1 MNNSLTYDTSECT
14 AILSRKGGGQADL
27 AILHLRTAPGRPRR
41 KEIPNA
47 VRAATHLPR
56 RPHQEDG
63 QIRRAHRH
71 CPMCEL
77 EKERRLRAHMDSGQP
92 ALPLAIRWGLT
103 NMAESQGVTVYE
115 VAEYAGLDPLYTSRR
130 AEAGTIAVN
139 DAMLLARTCGLQ
151 PSTHLHHI
159 QSRISAIQDPRQG
172 QQTYRSNNQ

>member
-14 AILSRKGGGQADL
+14 AILSREGGGQADL

-63 QIRRAHRH
+63 QIRRAH
-71 CPMCEL
+71 
-77 EKERRLRAHMDSGQP
+77 MDSGQP
-92 ALPLAIRWGLT
+92 ALPLAIRRGLT

-139 DAMLLARTCGLQ
+139 DAMLLARTCGMQ
-151 PSTHLHHI
+151 PSTHLRHI

-172 QQTYRSNNQ
+172 QQAYRSNNQ